1 MMRSILG
8 AALIGLSI
16 IAMVADAS
24 PNQTQRTAL
33 GEEYIPARVGDVGAV
48 VASGRYKMM
57 PRSAWLDAGLMPV
70 TYTQIDWFL
79 EAELAGKKEAVSFDQ
94 PVKRRP
100 AWEKVRQEV
109 LEKMISK
116 NLLTKKEPKTSG
128 APLEFYRPKQW
139 DRVMQQNLS
148 YRFGHDVNFCKA
160 RIVIRALKHSGSV
173 SGDLRWMDEII
184 INLSNGEGC

>member
-8 AALIGLSI
+8 AALIGLSV

-24 PNQTQRTAL
+24 PNDVKKVSSQQAQM
-33 GEEYIPARVGDVGAV
+33 GDVGEM

-70 TYTQIDWFL
+70 TYTQLDWFL
-79 EAELAGKKEAVSFDQ
+79 EVEVKGRTEGVRFDQ

-100 AWEKVRQEV
+100 AWEKVRKEA
-109 LEKMISK
+109 LEKLIAK
-116 NLLTKKEPKTSG
+116 NLLTKKEPRTSG
-128 APLEFYRPKQW
+128 APLEFYRPKEW
-139 DRVMQQNLS
+139 DKVMQQSLS
-148 YRFGHDVNFCKA
+148 YRFGTDVSFCKA
-160 RIVIRALKHSGSV
+160 RIVIRALKHPGSV

-184 INLSNGEGC
+184 INLSDGDGC